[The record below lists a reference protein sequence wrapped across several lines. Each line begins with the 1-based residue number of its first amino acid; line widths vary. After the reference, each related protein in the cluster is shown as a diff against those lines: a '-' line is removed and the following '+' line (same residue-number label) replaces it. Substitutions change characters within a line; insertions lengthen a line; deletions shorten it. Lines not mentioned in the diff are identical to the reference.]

1 MRCFF
6 WDILVDIQER
16 YYASLKEAFYKFP
29 IVQSSII
36 ERITSEVIW
45 DVQED
50 ILSKITS
57 EIEDNYD
64 ELEEYEDVY
73 EMTNFVLQGTV
84 DDIHDQITEIMN
96 AKLDKRGINS
106 ITAEDFD
113 IDTILSEDIDIHDMI
128 ERKYNEMM
136 YSQSD
141 EYKQQFQEPIEN
153 IVELFEDTYWLS

>member
-1 MRCFF
+1 MFF